1 MAMGITSKNHDKAS
15 RSIPRLGYDMV
26 ARPDFRTEAS
36 ADLPETR
43 TLARGRKRIG
53 LAIALF
59 SVGFAVIG
67 GKLLML
73 GAGSLTAPTQVAS
86 APRPMVTE
94 GRVTRP
100 NVVDRNGEVMAIDI
114 MTASL
119 YADIKDIQNR
129 EEAVQALRRVL
140 PHLNE
145 KTLRRRLS
153 KAGGNVRLMR
163 ELTPRQEYAVH
174 NLGLP
179 GINFE
184 KEFKRVYPNGTM
196 AGHVLGYVNAN
207 NEGVA
212 GIEYHIDHGDLLAQE
227 QVAVSVDMRVQHV
240 LRDELAQAMST
251 FSAKAAVG
259 VVMDVT
265 TGEVIGM
272 SSLPDFDPN
281 DPMASEDN
289 ARFSRATLGV
299 YEMGSTFK
307 AFSVAASLDSGLV
320 QLGDRFDARKPLKV
334 AGGFSIRDFHA
345 QKRELSV
352 SEVFMHSSNIG
363 TAKMVMELGRDRHR
377 SFLSSLGLLE
387 RPDIELPE
395 RGKPL
400 LPARWTDLSTMTI
413 SYGHGISVTPL
424 QMTAAGAAIVNGGFK
439 VSPTFVRQDGDLKER
454 KRVMSAQTSK
464 SMRKLMRLVVAEG
477 TGRRADVAGYPVIG
491 KTGTAEKA
499 VGGGYSRKAL
509 LTSFLSAFPADNPRY
524 AMLVMLDEP
533 QGTKA
538 TYNFATAGWNAA
550 PLTGRIVR
558 RIAPMLGLKPE
569 GNWQSPLQSVS
580 YTQR

>member
-1 MAMGITSKNHDKAS
+1 MVMGITSKNHDKAS
-15 RSIPRLGYDMV
+15 RGIPRLGYDMV
-26 ARPDFRTEAS
+26 ACPDFRTEAS
-36 ADLPETR
+36 AALPEAR

-53 LAIALF
+53 LAIGLF
-59 SVGFAVIG
+59 SIGFAIIG

-73 GAGSLTAPTQVAS
+73 GASSLGEPTQVAAVARS
-86 APRPMVTE
+86 NVRHGPF
-94 GRVTRP
+94 TRP

-119 YADIKDIQNR
+119 YADIKDIQSL
-129 EEAVQALRRVL
+129 EEVIRGLLRVL
-140 PHLNE
+140 PQLNE
-145 KTLRRRLS
+145 KKLRRQLS
-153 KAGGNVRLMR
+153 RAGGNVRLMR

-179 GINFE
+179 GLNFE
-184 KEFKRVYPNGTM
+184 KEFRRVYPNGTM
-196 AGHVLGYVNAN
+196 AGHVLGYVNAD

-212 GIEYHIDHGDLLAQE
+212 GIEYHIDHSQLLGE
-227 QVAVSVDMRVQHV
+227 DEVSVSVDMRVQHV
-240 LRDELAQAMST
+240 LRDELSRAMAT

-259 VVMDVT
+259 VVMDVI

-281 DPMASEDN
+281 DPMAAKAN
-289 ARFSRATLGV
+289 ARFNRATLGV

-307 AFSVAASLDSGLV
+307 TFSVAAALDSGLV
-320 QLGDRFDARKPLKV
+320 RLSDRFDARKPLKV
-334 AGGFSIRDFHA
+334 AGGFTIRDFHA
-345 QKRELSV
+345 QKRKMTVTEI
-352 SEVFMHSSNIG
+352 FTHSSNIG
-363 TAKMVMELGRDRHR
+363 TAKMVMELGRDKHR
-377 SFLSSLGLLE
+377 SFLDALGLLG

-395 RGKPL
+395 RGTPL
-400 LPARWTDLSTMTI
+400 LPRRWTDLSTMTI
-413 SYGHGISVTPL
+413 SYGHGLSVTPL
-424 QMTAAGAAIVNGGFK
+424 QVTAAGATVVNGGFK
-439 VSPTFVRQDGDLKER
+439 VSPTFLRQEGKMKAP

-464 SMRKLMRLVVAEG
+464 SMRHLMRLVVSEG
-477 TGRRADVAGYPVIG
+477 TGRRADVVGYPVLG

-499 VGGGYSRKAL
+499 IKGGYSRKAL

-569 GNWQSPLQSVS
+569 GRWRAPVQSVS
-580 YTQR
+580 FTQH

>member
-1 MAMGITSKNHDKAS
+1 MGKSSKDLGKAS
-15 RSIPRLGYDMV
+15 RGIPRLGYDLV
-26 ARPDFRTEAS
+26 ARPDFRTEA
-36 ADLPETR
+36 AAALPEAR
-43 TLARGRKRIG
+43 MLARSRKRIG

-59 SVGFAVIG
+59 SLGFVVIG
-67 GKLLML
+67 GKLVML
-73 GAGSLTAPTQVAS
+73 GAGSTAAPTHVAAAGPVVS
-86 APRPMVTE
+86 HARL
-94 GRVTRP
+94 TRP

-119 YADIKDIQNR
+119 YADIKDIQDR
-129 EEAVQALRRVL
+129 EEAIRELRRVL

-196 AGHVLGYVNAN
+196 AGHVLGYVNAD

-212 GIEYHIDHGDLLAQE
+212 GIEYHIDHGHLLDQE

-240 LRDELAQAMST
+240 LRDELSRAMST

-259 VVMDVT
+259 VVMDVI

-281 DPMASEDN
+281 DPMASEPN

-307 AFSVAASLDSGLV
+307 TFSVAAVLDSGLV
-320 QLGDRFDARKPLKV
+320 RLGDRFDARKPLKV
-334 AGGFSIRDFHA
+334 AGGFTIRDFHA
-345 QKRELSV
+345 QKRELTV

-363 TAKMVMELGRDRHR
+363 TAKMVMELGRVGHR
-377 SFLSSLGLLE
+377 SFLDSLGLLS

-395 RGKPL
+395 RGTPL
-400 LPARWTDLSTMTI
+400 LPSRWTDLSTMTI
-413 SYGHGISVTPL
+413 SYGHGLSVTPL
-424 QMTAAGAAIVNGGFK
+424 QMTAAGATMVNGGFK
-439 VSPTFVRQDGDLKER
+439 VSPTFVRQDGDLKAR

-477 TGRRADVAGYPVIG
+477 TGRRADVVGYPVLG

-499 VGGGYSRKAL
+499 IKGGYSRNAL

-533 QGTKA
+533 KGTKA

-569 GNWQSPLQSVS
+569 GRWQSPVQSVS
-580 YTQR
+580 FTQR

>member
-1 MAMGITSKNHDKAS
+1 MGKSSRNQDKQS
-15 RSIPRLGYDMV
+15 RGIPRLGYDMV

-36 ADLPETR
+36 AALPETR
-43 TLARGRKRIG
+43 TLARSRKRIG
-53 LAIALF
+53 LAIGLF
-59 SVGFAVIG
+59 SLGFAVIG
-67 GKLLML
+67 GKLVML
-73 GAGSLTAPTQVAS
+73 GAGSMS
-86 APRPMVTE
+86 APIKVAAAVVRADE
-94 GRVTRP
+94 DSGRLTRP

-119 YADIKDIQNR
+119 YADIKDIPNR
-129 EEAVQALRRVL
+129 EEAIRGLRRVL
-140 PHLNE
+140 PDLNE

-153 KAGGNVRLMR
+153 KAGGNIRLMR

-196 AGHVLGYVNAN
+196 ASHVLGYVNAD

-212 GIEYHIDHGDLLAQE
+212 GIEYHIDHGQLLE
-227 QVAVSVDMRVQHV
+227 QDEVAVSVDMRIQHV
-240 LRDELAQAMST
+240 LRDELSQAMAT

-281 DPMASEDN
+281 DPMTSKPN

-307 AFSVAASLDSGLV
+307 AFSVAAALDSGLV
-320 QLGDRFDARKPLKV
+320 RLSDRFDARKPLKV
-334 AGGFSIRDFHA
+334 AGGFTIRDFHA

-363 TAKMVMELGRDRHR
+363 TAKMVMELGRVKHR
-377 SFLSSLGLLE
+377 SFLDSLGLLG

-395 RGKPL
+395 RGTPL
-400 LPARWTDLSTMTI
+400 LPVRWTDLSTMTI
-413 SYGHGISVTPL
+413 SYGHGLSVTPL
-424 QMTAAGAAIVNGGFK
+424 QVVAAGAAIVNGGFK
-439 VSPTFVRQDGDLKER
+439 VSPTFVRQDGDMKAR
-454 KRVMSAQTSK
+454 KRVLSAATSK

-477 TGRRADVAGYPVIG
+477 TGRRADVLGYPVLG

-499 VGGGYSRKAL
+499 MRGGYSRKAL

-533 QGTKA
+533 QGIKA

-569 GNWQSPLQSVS
+569 GRWQSPVQSVS
-580 YTQR
+580 FTQR

>member
-15 RSIPRLGYDMV
+15 RGIPRLGYDMV

-36 ADLPETR
+36 AALPETR

-53 LAIALF
+53 LAIGLF
-59 SVGFAVIG
+59 SVGFIVIG

-73 GAGSLTAPTQVAS
+73 GASSMVAPTQVAAVVS
-86 APRPMVTE
+86 SNV
-94 GRVTRP
+94 GDGSLTRP

-129 EEAVQALRRVL
+129 EDAIRGLRRVL

-179 GINFE
+179 GLNFE

-196 AGHVLGYVNAN
+196 AGHVLGYVNADN
-207 NEGVA
+207 KGVA
-212 GIEYHIDHGDLLAQE
+212 GIEYHIDHSQSLNQE

-240 LRDELAQAMST
+240 LRDELSQAMST

-281 DPMASEDN
+281 DPMASKAN
-289 ARFSRATLGV
+289 ARFNRATLGV

-307 AFSVAASLDSGLV
+307 AFSVAAALDSGLV

-334 AGGFSIRDFHA
+334 AGGFTIRDFHA
-345 QKRELSV
+345 QKRELTV

-363 TAKMVMELGRDRHR
+363 TAKMVLELGRDKHR
-377 SFLSSLGLLE
+377 SFLDSLGLLG
-387 RPDIELPE
+387 RSDIELPE
-395 RGKPL
+395 RGTPL
-400 LPARWTDLSTMTI
+400 LPSRWTDLSTMTI
-413 SYGHGISVTPL
+413 SYGHGLSVTPL
-424 QMTAAGAAIVNGGFK
+424 QVVAAGAAIVNGGFK
-439 VSPTFVRQDGDLKER
+439 VSPTFVRQDGDMKAR
-454 KRVMSAQTSK
+454 KRVMSAQTSQ
-464 SMRKLMRLVVAEG
+464 SMRDLMRLVVAEG
-477 TGRRADVAGYPVIG
+477 TGRRADVVGYPVLG

-499 VGGGYSRKAL
+499 VNGGYSRKAL

-569 GNWQSPLQSVS
+569 GRWQSPVQSVS
-580 YTQR
+580 FTQR